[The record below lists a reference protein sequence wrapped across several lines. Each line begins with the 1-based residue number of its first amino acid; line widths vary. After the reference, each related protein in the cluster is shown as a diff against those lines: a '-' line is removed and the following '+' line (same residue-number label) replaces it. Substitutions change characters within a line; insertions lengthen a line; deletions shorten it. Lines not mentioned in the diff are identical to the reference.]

1 MLNLLH
7 IENVAVIERADI
19 EFGAGMNVFTGETGA
34 GKSIIIDSINA
45 ILGDRVSKD
54 LVRTGAANAVIT
66 AELTADNVPAAW
78 FEENDIEPDADGQII
93 LMRKISA
100 DGKSSSRINGVPVS
114 ATQLRVL
121 GEYLIDLHGQNDGQ
135 KLLREAN
142 HRAYL
147 DGYAGLNGELEAYR
161 GEYNEYVAM
170 KRKLEELREGEAD
183 KEYRIES
190 LRRKIGEIERV
201 DPQEGEYE
209 QLSERRDLLNN
220 AGKITDRL
228 DGAYRALYGSDTNDG
243 AISMLMEAEGELS
256 TAGRFTD
263 AADELYTELNDLR
276 YKVEDVSD
284 RIQSLLDELDFSPG
298 ELERIEARLS
308 AINKLRKKY
317 GTVEEMHEALEQAK
331 NELEDTEYLTEN
343 IEKLEEE
350 LWKKKKAVAAKAAAI
365 SEKRKKAAEI
375 LEKQIVSELSG
386 LNMPGVRFATELLP
400 KNNDDGFDAFGCDN
414 VRFIMSANA
423 GEEMGRISKI
433 ASGGE
438 LSRIMLA
445 MKTVLSGAEDAQTM
459 IFDEIDTGVS
469 GRAAQKVAE
478 KLAALSRGR
487 QVLCVTHLP
496 QLAVMADAHF
506 LVEKGSDGERTF
518 TKVTQLE
525 GRARFEEIARITGGS
540 NITEILLESAAEQ
553 IAAAEKFKAGL

>member
-19 EFGAGMNVFTGETGA
+19 EFGPGMNVFTGETGA

-45 ILGDRVSKD
+45 ILGDRVSKE
-54 LVRTGAANAVIT
+54 LVRTGAANAVIS
-66 AELTADNVPAAW
+66 AELTADNVPASW
-78 FEENDIEPDADGQII
+78 FEDNDIEPDADGQII

-114 ATQLRVL
+114 ATQLRAL
-121 GEYLIDLHGQNDGQ
+121 GEYLIDVHGQNDGQ

-147 DGYAGLNGELEAYR
+147 DGYAGLGADLEAYKAEY
-161 GEYNEYVAM
+161 GEYISM
-170 KRKLEELREGEAD
+170 KKKLEELREGEAD
-183 KEYRIES
+183 KEYRLDMLRKKIKEIES
-190 LRRKIGEIERV
+190 A
-201 DPQEGEYE
+201 DPQEGEYDA
-209 QLSERRDLLNN
+209 LSERRDLLNN

-228 DGAYRALYGSDTNDG
+228 EGAYRALYGSDTGDG
-243 AISMLMEAEGELS
+243 AISMMIEAEGELS

-263 AADELYTELNDLR
+263 SADELYKELSDLR
-276 YKVEDVSD
+276 YRVEDVSE
-284 RIQSLLDELDFSPG
+284 RIQAMLDELDFSPG

-308 AINKLRKKY
+308 TLNRLRKKY
-317 GTVEEMHEALEQAK
+317 GSIEEMREILEQAK
-331 NELEDTEYLTEN
+331 NDLEDTEYLTEN
-343 IEKLEEE
+343 IEKLEAE
-350 LWKKKKAVAAKAAAI
+350 LRKKKKAVSTMAAAI
-365 SEKRKKAAEI
+365 SDKRRKAAAV
-375 LEKQIVSELSG
+375 LEKQIVAELSG
-386 LNMPGVRFATELLP
+386 LNMPGVRFATELVP
-400 KNNDDGFDAFGCDN
+400 KNNEDGFDSTGCDN

-423 GEEMGRISKI
+423 GEELGRISKI

-445 MKTVLSGAEDAQTM
+445 MKTVLSGEEDAQTM

-478 KLAALSRGR
+478 KLAVLSMGR

-496 QLAVMADAHF
+496 QLAVMADAQY

-518 TKVTQLE
+518 TKVKKLE
-525 GRARFEEIARITGGS
+525 GRERLEELARITGGS
-540 NITEILLESAAEQ
+540 NVTETLLESAAEQ

>member
-66 AELTADNVPAAW
+66 AELTADNVPMAW
-78 FEENDIEPDADGQII
+78 FEDNDIEPDADGQII

-114 ATQLRVL
+114 ATQLRSL

-147 DGYAGLNGELEAYR
+147 DGYAGLNGEVEAYR
-161 GEYNEYVAM
+161 VQYGEYVDM

-183 KEYRIES
+183 KEYRLDMLRKKIREIES
-190 LRRKIGEIERV
+190 A
-201 DPQEGEYE
+201 DPQEGEYD
-209 QLSERRDLLNN
+209 QLVERRDLLNN
-220 AGKITDRL
+220 ASKITDRL
-228 DGAYRALYGSDTNDG
+228 DGAYRALYGSDTSDG
-243 AISMLMEAEGELS
+243 ALSMMMEAEGELS

-263 AADELYTELNDLR
+263 SVDELYKELSDLR
-276 YKVEDVSD
+276 YRVEDITD
-284 RIQSLLDELDFSPG
+284 RIQGFLDDLDFSPG

-308 AINKLRKKY
+308 TLNKLRKKY
-317 GTVEEMHEALEQAK
+317 GSIDEMREILEQAK

-343 IEKLEEE
+343 IEKLEGE
-350 LWKKKKAVAAKAAAI
+350 LWKKKKSVAAMAAAI
-365 SEKRKKAAEI
+365 SDKRKKAAAV
-375 LEKQIVSELSG
+375 LEKQIVEELSG
-386 LNMPGVRFATELLP
+386 LNMPGVRFAAEILP
-400 KNNDDGFDAFGCDN
+400 KSNEDGFDGFGCDT

-496 QLAVMADAHF
+496 QLAVMADAQY

-525 GRARFEEIARITGGS
+525 GRARLEELARITGGS
-540 NITEILLESAAEQ
+540 NVTETLLESAAEQ

>member
-19 EFGAGMNVFTGETGA
+19 EFGSGMNVFTGETGA

-45 ILGDRVSKD
+45 ILGDRVSKE

-66 AELTADNVPAAW
+66 AELTADNVPLSW
-78 FEENDIEPDADGQII
+78 FEDNDIEPDADGQII

-114 ATQLRVL
+114 ATQLRSL

-147 DGYAGLNGELEAYR
+147 DGYAGLNAEVDAYKVQYS
-161 GEYNEYVAM
+161 EYLAM

-183 KEYRIES
+183 KEYRLDMLRKKIREIES
-190 LRRKIGEIERV
+190 A
-201 DPQEGEYE
+201 DPQEGEYD
-209 QLSERRDLLNN
+209 QLTERRDLLNN
-220 AGKITDRL
+220 SGKITDRL

-243 AISMLMEAEGELS
+243 AISMMMEAEGELS

-263 AADELYTELNDLR
+263 SVDELYKDLSDLR
-276 YKVEDVSD
+276 YRVQDVTD
-284 RIQSLLDELDFSPG
+284 RIQSFLDELDFSPG

-308 AINKLRKKY
+308 TLNKLRKKY
-317 GTVEEMHEALEQAK
+317 GSIDEMREILEQAK

-343 IEKLEEE
+343 IEKLEGE
-350 LWKKKKAVAAKAAAI
+350 LWKKKKAVSAMAAVI
-365 SEKRKKAAEI
+365 SEKRRKAAAV
-375 LEKQIVSELSG
+375 LEKQIVGELAG
-386 LNMPGVRFATELLP
+386 LNMPGVRFAAELLP
-400 KNNDDGFDAFGCDN
+400 KNNEDGFDSFGCDN

-496 QLAVMADAHF
+496 QLAVMADAQY

-518 TKVTQLE
+518 TRVTQLE
-525 GRARFEEIARITGGS
+525 GRARLEELARITGGS
-540 NITEILLESAAEQ
+540 NVTETLLESAAEQ
-553 IAAAEKFKAGL
+553 IAAAEKFKASL